1 MNQDLLI
8 EKLKDYYLT
17 GCRKPLPNVEKG
29 IRESLSMQR
38 EEERIAIMRDIFGIQ
53 VKGKRVLEIGSGLGT
68 FNIVCQQHGG
78 ECYGIEP
85 DSMKVGVA
93 FDRLDDAGVGR
104 NILRGVG
111 EDLPFRDATFD
122 LVVSFQVLEHTQS
135 PEKVLQ
141 ETVRVLKPGGYIHFV
156 IPNYNS
162 FWEGHYGI
170 IWLPQFPRF
179 LAKIYLRCTGR
190 DADFL
195 DEIQYTT
202 PSRILN
208 ALASENVEILNLG
221 IEMWEKR
228 LESAAFSTWGST
240 GTMMKL
246 TKILHRLRLIPIM
259 KYLGRKLEFYY
270 PIILVARKTE

>member
-1 MNQDLLI
+1 MDQELLI
-8 EKLKDYYLT
+8 EKLKEYYLT
-17 GCRKPLPNVEKG
+17 GCKKPLPNVEKG
-29 IRESLSMQR
+29 IRESLSTQR
-38 EEERIAIMRDIFGIQ
+38 EEERIAIMREVFGIQ
-53 VKGKRVLEIGSGLGT
+53 VKGKRILEIGSGLGT
-68 FNIVCQQHGG
+68 FNIVCQQNGG
-78 ECYGIEP
+78 DSYGIEP

-93 FDRLDDAGVGR
+93 LDRLDDAGVCR

-111 EDLPFRDATFD
+111 EDLPFGDATFD
-122 LVVSFQVLEHTQS
+122 LVVSFQVLEHTQI

-156 IPNYNS
+156 VPNYNS

-179 LAKIYLRCTGR
+179 LAKIYLRCAGR

-202 PSRILN
+202 PSRILK
-208 ALASENVEILNLG
+208 ALARENVEILNLG

-228 LESAAFSTWGST
+228 LESAGFSTWGST

-246 TKILHRLRLIPIM
+246 TKILHRLRLIPIV
-259 KYLGRKLEFYY
+259 KHLGRKLEFYY
-270 PIILVARKTE
+270 PIILVARKT